1 MSRKTSDRVLN
12 GKHILVTRPENQA
25 ESFASRLR
33 REGAVPVLLPTI
45 ATIAPDSW
53 EAVDLAIDSLAGY
66 DWVIF
71 TSVNGVRFFCR
82 RLEEL
87 GHSLSRLPR
96 HGIISVGPK
105 TAAALK
111 KLGVESSITAEKF
124 QGEGILEALADTDV
138 AGRRFLL
145 PRALKAREI
154 LPETLRRHGAA
165 VDVVT
170 VYQTIFPPAS
180 AAKVN
185 KLFTNGQKLD
195 ILTFTSSSSVS
206 NLVEHLQEPQAI
218 GRLRRLPT
226 ACIGPI
232 TAATARRL
240 GLNVQIEA
248 GRYTVEDL
256 IEAIK
261 EWLKGRS

>member
-1 MSRKTSDRVLN
+1 MSRKTSDRGLN
-12 GKHILVTRPENQA
+12 GKHVLVTRPENQA

-53 EAVDLAIDSLAGY
+53 EAVDRAINSLTDY
-66 DWVIF
+66 DGVIF

-96 HGIISVGPK
+96 QGIVSVGPK
-105 TAAALK
+105 TAAALE
-111 KLGVESSITAEKF
+111 KLGVESRITEEKL
-124 QGEGILEALADTDV
+124 QGEGILEALAGTDI

-145 PRALKAREI
+145 PRAMQAREI
-154 LPETLRRHGAA
+154 LPETLRQRGAV
-165 VDVVT
+165 VDVVAA
-170 VYQTIFPPAS
+170 YQTIFPPAS

-206 NLVEHLQEPQAI
+206 ILVEQLREPRAI

-240 GLNVQIEA
+240 GLNVQVEA

-256 IEAIK
+256 IETMK
-261 EWLKGRS
+261 KWLADR

>member
-1 MSRKTSDRVLN
+1 MSRKTSNRVLN
-12 GKHILVTRPENQA
+12 GKHVLVTRPENQA
-25 ESFASRLR
+25 EGFASRLR

-53 EAVDLAIDSLAGY
+53 AAVDAAIDSLTDY
-66 DWVIF
+66 DWIIF
-71 TSVNGVRFFCR
+71 TSVNGVRFFCH

-96 HGIISVGPK
+96 QGIISVGPK
-105 TAAALK
+105 TAAALE
-111 KLGVESSITAEKF
+111 KLGVKSRITAEKF
-124 QGEGILEALADTDV
+124 QGEGILQALADTDV

-154 LPETLRRHGAA
+154 LPETLRRRGAT

-170 VYQTIFPPAS
+170 TYQTIFPPAS

-206 NLVEHLQEPQAI
+206 NLVEQVREPRAAE
-218 GRLRRLPT
+218 RLRQLPT

-240 GLNVQIEA
+240 GLNVQVEA
-248 GRYTVEDL
+248 DRYTVEDL

-261 EWLKGRS
+261 EWLMRA